1 MLIQKL
7 EAKYGSTMTP
17 KDAAA
22 ELHSHPTHIRE
33 MCRKGQLPAVQ
44 IGNRWRIPT
53 AKFAA
58 ILEGCN
64 E

>member
-1 MLIQKL
+1 MLTQKL
-7 EAKYGSTMTP
+7 EEKYGSTMTA
-17 KDAAA
+17 KDVAA
-22 ELHSHPTHIRE
+22 ELRSHPSHVRE
-33 MCRKGQLPAVQ
+33 LCRDGKIPAVQ

>member
-7 EAKYGSTMTP
+7 EEKYGSTMTP
-17 KDAAA
+17 KDVAA
-22 ELHSHPTHIRE
+22 ELHSHPTHVRE
-33 MCRKGQLPAVQ
+33 LCRDGKIPSVQ
-44 IGNRWRIPT
+44 IGNRWHIPT

-58 ILEGCN
+58 IIEGCC